1 MEDIIKVIGLL
12 VIAFVL
18 AGTCP
23 SKSDHCHEIFNE
35 VRANVDNAF
44 QKLAVSLV
52 EDSIDN
58 DDLCKLLD
66 LEYKN
71 YWVCSV
77 MMRKDGSKEN
87 LFSVGVFHKV
97 WVLK

>member
-52 EDSIDN
+52 EGSIDN
-58 DDLCKLLD
+58 DDLAS
-66 LEYKN
+66 
-71 YWVCSV
+71 CSTLSTRTTGFAV
-77 MMRKDGSKEN
+77 
-87 LFSVGVFHKV
+87 
-97 WVLK
+97 